1 MRCLWHSW
9 TFDFAK
15 ENEPPI
21 LYQVTYK
28 PGELHRWEILGDKIP
43 SPVYIDDYCIPSVER
58 ARELLLNLVQKL
70 QIPVA
75 V

>member
-1 MRCLWHSW
+1 MRVLWHSW
-9 TFDFAK
+9 TFDFAR

-28 PGELHRWEILGDKIP
+28 PTAHRWEILGDKIP
-43 SPVYIDDYCIPSVER
+43 TPVYIDEYCIPSMER
-58 ARELLLNLVQKL
+58 ARELLINLVQKL
-70 QIPVA
+70 QIAVA